1 MSKMQMEIRS
11 LPIKMSSNV
20 NDGVLSVSGIVNGAG
35 SVSEILTNPKNGRQF
50 RETIAPGVFA
60 KAISNAS
67 RIDFLSQHDKTQIL
81 STTDNKSLQLQET
94 EKGLE
99 MRADISSTTWGKDT
113 FQLIKDGIIKGM
125 SFGMRVS
132 DDNWSMGSDGI
143 PMRTIN
149 GINLFEISAVRNPA
163 YKNSEIEARDID
175 IINDIE
181 IPDNIEERSEKLEDK
196 DKEIREETPVTEEV
210 KSEPEAEVLEE
221 GDQVSEAPEK
231 EAEKDEV
238 KEDESE
244 KVSVEVK
251 PSEEVRSLINELH
264 AEIDSVRSQL
274 QEFRSLVE
282 EKKELPEVEEEAK
295 EEQKTEERSVE
306 ETPEDLEVRSFFVG
320 NK

>member
-163 YKNSEIEARDID
+163 YKSSEIEARDID
-175 IINDIE
+175 VINDIE

-221 GDQVSEAPEK
+221 GGQVSEAPEK

-238 KEDESE
+238 EEAEPE
-244 KVSVEVK
+244 KVSVEIK

-274 QEFRSLVE
+274 QEFRELVE
-282 EKKELPEVEEEAK
+282 EKKELPEIKEEAK
-295 EEQKTEERSVE
+295 EELKTEERSVE
-306 ETPEDLEVRSFFVG
+306 ETPEDLEVRSFFVD
-320 NK
+320 

>member
-1 MSKMQMEIRS
+1 
-11 LPIKMSSNV
+11 MSSNI
-20 NDGVLSVSGIVNGAG
+20 NDGILSVSGIVNGAG
-35 SVSEILTNPKNGRQF
+35 SVSEILTNPRSGRQF

-60 KAISNAS
+60 KAIGSAS

-113 FQLIKDGIIKGM
+113 FQLIKDGIVKGM

-163 YKNSEIEARDID
+163 YKSSEIEARDVD

-210 KSEPEAEVLEE
+210 KSEPVEEAN
-221 GDQVSEAPEK
+221 QVSEAPEK
-231 EAEKDEV
+231 EAEKDEAKEAEPEKESV
-238 KEDESE
+238 K
-244 KVSVEVK
+244 VE
-251 PSEEVRSLINELH
+251 PSEEVRSLINSLH
-264 AEIDSVRSQL
+264 AEINAVRSQL
-274 QEFRSLVE
+274 EEFRSLVE
-282 EKKELPEVEEEAK
+282 DKKEQPEVK
-295 EEQKTEERSVE
+295 EEVKEEPKAEERSVE
-306 ETPEDLEVRSFFVG
+306 ETPEDLEVRSFFVDE
-320 NK
+320 K

>member
-60 KAISNAS
+60 KAINNAS

-163 YKNSEIEARDID
+163 YKSSEIEARDID
-175 IINDIE
+175 VINDIE

-221 GDQVSEAPEK
+221 GGQVSEAPEK

-238 KEDESE
+238 KEAEPE
-244 KVSVEVK
+244 KVSVEIK
-251 PSEEVRSLINELH
+251 PSEEVRSLISSLQ
-264 AEIDSVRSQL
+264 AEISDVRSQL
-274 QEFRSLVE
+274 EEFRGLVE
-282 EKKELPEVEEEAK
+282 DKKEQPEVK
-295 EEQKTEERSVE
+295 EEVKEEPRTEERSVE
-306 ETPEDLEVRSFFVG
+306 ETPEDLEVRSFFVD
-320 NK
+320 

>member
-60 KAISNAS
+60 KAINNAS

-163 YKNSEIEARDID
+163 YKSSEIEARDID
-175 IINDIE
+175 VINDIE

-221 GDQVSEAPEK
+221 GGQVSEAPEK

-251 PSEEVRSLINELH
+251 PSEEVRSLISSLQ
-264 AEIDSVRSQL
+264 AEISDVRSQL
-274 QEFRSLVE
+274 EEFRGLVE
-282 EKKELPEVEEEAK
+282 DKKEQPEVK
-295 EEQKTEERSVE
+295 EEVKEEPKAEERSVE
-306 ETPEDLEVRSFFVG
+306 ETPEDLEVRSFFVD
-320 NK
+320 

>member
-1 MSKMQMEIRS
+1 MSKIQMEIRS

-20 NDGVLSVSGIVNGAG
+20 NDGILSVSGIVNGAG
-35 SVSEILTNPKNGRQF
+35 SVSEILTNPRNGRQF

-132 DDNWSMGSDGI
+132 DDSWSMGSDGI

-163 YKNSEIEARDID
+163 YKSSEIEARDVD

-210 KSEPEAEVLEE
+210 KSEPVAEAKKE

-231 EAEKDEV
+231 EAEKDEAKEAEPEKESV
-238 KEDESE
+238 K
-244 KVSVEVK
+244 VE
-251 PSEEVRSLINELH
+251 PSEEVRTLFDSLR
-264 AEIDSVRSQL
+264 AEISVVRSQL
-274 QEFRSLVE
+274 EEFRSLVE
-282 EKKELPEVEEEAK
+282 DKKEQPEVK
-295 EEQKTEERSVE
+295 EEVKEEPKAEERSVE
-306 ETPEDLEVRSFFVG
+306 ETPEDLEVRSFFVDE
-320 NK
+320 K

>member
-1 MSKMQMEIRS
+1 MEIRS